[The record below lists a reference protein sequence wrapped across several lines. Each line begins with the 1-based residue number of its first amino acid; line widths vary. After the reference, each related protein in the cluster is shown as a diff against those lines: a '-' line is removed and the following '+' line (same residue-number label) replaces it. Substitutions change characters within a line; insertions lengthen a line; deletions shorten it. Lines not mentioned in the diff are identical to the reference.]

1 MVTSVFGSKAMLV
14 RLTSSVSGEV
24 IMFAE
29 HARQLFAA
37 MGKECT
43 ARGVFSKEQLPEAIA
58 ALKCVAG
65 EDEQAANCG
74 GEEQKAKAEGDEKSE
89 GKGEDN
95 NPEQVA
101 LGRRAV
107 PLIRLMERTLKEEGF
122 ILWEAPSDF

>member
-1 MVTSVFGSKAMLV
+1 MLV

-29 HARQLFAA
+29 HAHHLFAA

-58 ALKCVAG
+58 ALKRVAG
-65 EDEQAANCG
+65 KEEQAANRG
-74 GEEQKAKAEGDEKSE
+74 GEEQKAKAESDDTGDDKDE
-89 GKGEDN
+89 GSS
-95 NPEQVA
+95 PEQVA

-107 PLIRLMERTLKEEGF
+107 PLIRLMEWTLKEGGF